1 MDTHLVNLHG
11 VTLKLSMGKLL
22 VGVCYR
28 STASNQQ
35 NHDQLLQ
42 LLNEATRIADKSHI
56 LIMGDFNFPEIDY
69 NGCSRFIGDCIPV
82 YHGLSGRQA

>member
-35 NHDQLLQ
+35 NNDQLLQ

-56 LIMGDFNFPEIDY
+56 LIMGDFNFPK
-69 NGCSRFIGDCIPV
+69 STTMAV
-82 YHGLSGRQA
+82 VAL